1 MLLLNG
7 LDNYVSQVVAARD
20 KIMGKKIA
28 LLIKIAPDLNM
39 QQKEDVASVVTKKG
53 ASKLLFVCTM

>member
-1 MLLLNG
+1 VLLLNG